1 MRIDA
6 PEVLAEVRAEFER
19 SESALVANDREA
31 LVEFFL
37 DAPATVRYGIDDAQ
51 YGHEELAAFRR
62 SQAVAT
68 PPRDLRRTVFTTF
81 GRDLPSRT
89 PSSCPTV
96 PTRSAASHRLG
107 AHRRGLED
115 RQRVRV
121 VARRSRACVTRAS
134 DFFTSL
140 FVPGKVDP
148 IN

>member
-81 GRDLPSRT
+81 GRDLAVANTKFVPHGSGAIGHQSQTWMRT
-89 PSSCPTV
+89 DGGWKIV
-96 PTRSAASHRLG
+96 G
-107 AHRRGLED
+107 AHVSWLGG
-115 RQRVRV
+115 
-121 VARRSRACVTRAS
+121 RAPA
-134 DFFTSL
+134 
-140 FVPGKVDP
+140 
-148 IN
+148 